1 MMRVLISVLMLLSSQ
16 LSFADPGLV
25 GAWQLRVEGRMSVQ
39 TPPLVIVENDGVFSG
54 RIGGERGNLD
64 IEVIEVEGQS
74 FTFPFTMSTPIREF
88 TLIYSGTR
96 EGDKLTGTVEAP
108 RGPVPFTGERK

>member
-1 MMRVLISVLMLLSSQ
+1 MRILISALLLLSSQ
-16 LSFADPGLV
+16 LILADPGLV
-25 GAWQLRVEGRMSVQ
+25 GSWQLRVEGRMGVQ
-39 TPPLVIVENDGVFSG
+39 TPTLVIVENNGQFSG
-54 RIGGERGNLD
+54 KIGGERGNLD
-64 IEVIEVEGQS
+64 IETIEVDGQS

-96 EGDKLTGTVEAP
+96 DGDKLTGTVEAP

>member
-1 MMRVLISVLMLLSSQ
+1 MRFLHILITVLTSHYA
-16 LSFADPGLV
+16 FADPGLV
-25 GAWQLRVEGRMSVQ
+25 GSWQLRVEGRMGVQ
-39 TPPLVIVENDGVFSG
+39 TPTLAIVENDGVFSG
-54 RIGGERGNLD
+54 KIGGDRGTLD

-74 FTFPFTMSTPIREF
+74 FSFPFTMSTPLREF

-96 EGDKLTGTVEAP
+96 DGDTLTGTVEAP

>member
-1 MMRVLISVLMLLSSQ
+1 MRILIPALLLLSSH
-16 LSFADPGLV
+16 FAYADPGLV
-25 GAWQLRVEGRMSVQ
+25 GAWQLRVEGRMGVQ
-39 TPPLVIVENDGVFSG
+39 TPTLVVVENDGVFSG
-54 RIGGERGNLD
+54 KIGGERGNLD

-96 EGDKLTGTVEAP
+96 DGDTLTGTVEAP
-108 RGPVPFTGERK
+108 RGPVPFTGNRK

>member
-1 MMRVLISVLMLLSSQ
+1 MRILVSACLLLSSQ
-16 LSFADPGLV
+16 FVFGDPGLV
-25 GAWQLRVEGRMSVQ
+25 GAWQLRVEGRMGVQ
-39 TPPLVIVENDGVFSG
+39 TPTLVIVEKDGVFSG
-54 RIGGERGNLD
+54 KIGGERGNLD
-64 IEVIEVEGQS
+64 IEAIEVEGQS

-96 EGDKLTGTVEAP
+96 DGDKLTGIVDAP